1 MRMRPH
7 ALRLWAVTALALC
20 SALATAPPS
29 SAASNARP
37 CHVKHARAVL
47 AAGHVR
53 AFTVARHN
61 SSGHRVRVTYACLA
75 PHGRIHRLDNPTVGK
90 APTFARR
97 ILARGTAVGWVLGT
111 KINGILD
118 HDTANSLELQ
128 SGRRRECS
136 VSLQGDVGGY
146 ALDFALGRAGA
157 IVSIGQDASF
167 HSHQVQLRESS
178 GPSTGCT
185 TVATGTAPS
194 LNPGSLAV
202 SADGL
207 RFYWTSDG
215 HPRSADFR

>member
-1 MRMRPH
+1 MRPH
-7 ALRLWAVTALALC
+7 GLRLWAVAALALC
-20 SALATAPPS
+20 SALGAAAPS
-29 SAASNARP
+29 SAAAQARP
-37 CHVKHARAVL
+37 CHAKHARIVKT
-47 AAGHVR
+47 AGHVR
-53 AFTVARHN
+53 VFTIARHN
-61 SSGHRVRVTYACLA
+61 SSGDRFRVTYACLA
-75 PHGRIHRLDNPTVGK
+75 PHGRIYRLDNPAPGS

-97 ILARGTAVGWVLGT
+97 IVARGAAVGWVLRTKVNGT
-111 KINGILD
+111 AN

-136 VSLQGDVGGY
+136 VSLQGGVGGY

-178 GPSTGCT
+178 GPTTGCR

-202 SADGL
+202 SADGR
-207 RFYWTSDG
+207 RFYWTGDG
-215 HPRSADFR
+215 KSRFADFR